1 MKQTRWAVLGL
12 GVSLLA
18 GGIVAQAAEIKVIR
32 FGVEAAYPPFEYKDA
47 KGTLTGFDVD
57 LGNALC
63 AQLKAKCEWVE
74 TPFDGL
80 IPALQAKK
88 FDVINSAISIT
99 EKRKLAVNFT
109 VPLYQV
115 PTRLIAKSGS
125 GLAPTVAALKGKS
138 VGVLRG
144 SIQEDFANQRLKPN
158 GVDVQSYEDQ
168 NLAYADLVAQRIQGT
183 LVDATSGQE
192 GFLKKPEGKGFTFAG
207 PAVKDAL
214 LGVGIGMAIRKED
227 VPLLKALN
235 DAFVKVKANGTYTK
249 IMKKYFDFDISI

>member
-1 MKQTRWAVLGL
+1 MKRALWIGLGL
-12 GVSLLA
+12 AASTLG
-18 GGIVAQAAEIKVIR
+18 AQAAEIKVIR

-47 KGTLTGFDVD
+47 KGALTGFDVD

-99 EKRKLAVNFT
+99 EKRKQAVNFT

-115 PTRLIAKSGS
+115 PTRLIAKSGTA
-125 GLAPTVAALKGKS
+125 LAPTVAALKGKT

-192 GFLKKPEGKGFTFAG
+192 GFLKKPEGKGYTFAG
-207 PAVKDAL
+207 PAVKDTL
-214 LGVGIGMAIRKED
+214 LGAGIGMAIRKED
-227 VPLLKALN
+227 TQLQKALN
-235 DAFVKVKANGTYTK
+235 DAFMKVKANGTYTK